1 MTEHSNPSAGSSD
14 GSTPPT
20 GDSAQAGTG
29 ASGYGQPNPG
39 QGQGYPSDPAQ
50 GQPGQSSGQPD
61 YGQQGYGQQGYGQQ
75 GYGQQGYG
83 QDGYPPPSQG
93 QPGYDQQGYGQPGPP
108 QGYDAQA
115 PGQQGYGQ
123 QPGYGQQGYGQ
134 AEYGQPSYGQPGYGQ
149 QGYAPSVG
157 YGQAGY
163 GQLALRNDYASWGK
177 RVGAYLIDFIPAL
190 VGQAIFFVGYFSLI
204 ANMARASQTGT
215 VSSAGS
221 VPMVIGLI
229 IMLAAIG
236 WQIYNRWIVGGRTG
250 QSWGKRVLKISLVS
264 EETGQP
270 IGPLNAFLRD
280 LLHFLDGIFYV
291 GFLWPLWDERKQTF
305 SDKIMKTA
313 VVDQPQRQP

>member
-61 YGQQGYGQQGYGQQ
+61 YGQQGYGQQ